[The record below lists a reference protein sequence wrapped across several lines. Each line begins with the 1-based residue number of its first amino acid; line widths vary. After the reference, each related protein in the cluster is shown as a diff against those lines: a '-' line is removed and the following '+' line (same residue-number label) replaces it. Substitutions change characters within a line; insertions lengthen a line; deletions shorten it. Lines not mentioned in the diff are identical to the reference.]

1 MWKRDTIIKQPDF
14 RADQSNMI
22 KPKSYKEAEEE
33 GKKTTEKLGKKVS
46 TIHQECCQ
54 WRPGLQERIEKTQL
68 WRALGIYDEARL
80 DREFED
86 IAGDLIMH
94 DSSDRKDKS
103 LRKCKH
109 CKERAEKKEKNT
121 GNQKAKKNQVRSR
134 VSDTTVTIT
143 RYEINLK

>member
-33 GKKTTEKLGKKVS
+33 GKKTAEKLGKKVS

-54 WRPGLQERIEKTQL
+54 WRPGLQERVKKTQL
-68 WRALGIYDEARL
+68 WSALGIYDEARI

-94 DSSDRKDKS
+94 DESDRNDKT
-103 LRKCKH
+103 LKKCQH
-109 CKERAEKKEKNT
+109 CKEKAEKKKIT
-121 GNQKAKKNQVRSR
+121 VGQKAKKNQVETGAE
-134 VSDTTVTIT
+134 DTIVTIT
-143 RYEINLK
+143 TYEINLK